1 MHRIQTF
8 NAISKLGL
16 KKLQED
22 SFEVG
27 PDLDNADAILLRSY
41 KLEKD
46 SISDELRAVARAGA
60 GVNNVPVDTCTE
72 KGVVVFNTPG
82 ANANAVKELV
92 LCGLLLGS
100 REIVS
105 GISFA
110 QNQETVTDYSE
121 LSKLME
127 SEKKQFKGNE
137 IAGKTLGVVGLGAI
151 GSMVADMAIKL
162 GMRVQGFDPALSVDA
177 AWRLPSDVKRIE
189 NLNTLI
195 GSSDFIS
202 LHMPVLD
209 TTRNLIDASMF
220 TAMKK
225 DACLLNF
232 ARDEIVDPSA
242 LIEALDSG
250 NLRKYI
256 CDFPRPELA
265 TRKDV
270 ISMPHIGASTAEA
283 EENCAIMAATQLK
296 DFLENGNIKN
306 SVNFPNLHLDRD
318 NNKEKGSRLAIS
330 NKNVPKMLGQIL
342 SVLADQNINVI
353 DMLNKSRDE
362 IAYNLIDLEVSPSEE
377 AIAAI
382 AQIDD
387 VIKVTAL

>member
-8 NAISKLGL
+8 NAISELGL
-16 KKLQED
+16 EKLPKD
-22 SFEVG
+22 NFDVG
-27 PDLDNADAILLRSY
+27 PDLTGADAILLRSF
-41 KLEKD
+41 KLEAA
-46 SISDELRAVARAGA
+46 SITNPLKAVARAGA
-60 GVNNVPVDTCTE
+60 GVNNVPVGECTQ

-100 REIVS
+100 RGVIP
-105 GISFA
+105 GIGFA
-110 QNQETVTDYSE
+110 TSQENVTDYSE
-121 LSKLME
+121 LSKLVE
-127 SEKKQFKGNE
+127 AEKKRFKGNE

-162 GMRVQGFDPALSVDA
+162 GMKVQGFDPALSVDA
-177 AWRLPSDVKRIE
+177 AWRLPSEVKRIE

-195 GSSDFIS
+195 GTSDFIS
-202 LHMPVLD
+202 LHLPVLD
-209 TTRNLIDASMF
+209 STRNLIDTSMF
-220 TAMKK
+220 ATMKK
-225 DACLLNF
+225 NTCLLNF
-232 ARDEIVDPSA
+232 SRDEIVDSSA
-242 LIEALDSG
+242 LLEALDSG

-256 CDFPRPELA
+256 CDFPRPELT
-265 TRKDV
+265 TRADV
-270 ISMPHIGASTAEA
+270 ICMPHLGASTAEA
-283 EENCAIMAATQLK
+283 EENCAIMAANQLR

-318 NNKEKGSRLAIS
+318 SSARKGSRLAIS

-362 IAYNLIDLEVSPSEE
+362 VAYNLIDLEATPSDE
-377 AIAAI
+377 AIDAI
-382 AQIDD
+382 ADIDD
-387 VIKVTAL
+387 VIKVTVL

>member
-8 NAISKLGL
+8 NAISELGL

-41 KLEKD
+41 KLDKD
-46 SISDELRAVARAGA
+46 SISNELRAVARAGA
-60 GVNNVPVDTCTE
+60 GVNNVPVNTCTE

-110 QNQETVTDYSE
+110 KNQETVTDYNE

-232 ARDEIVDPSA
+232 ARDEIVDSSA
-242 LIEALDSG
+242 LVEALDSG

-318 NNKEKGSRLAIS
+318 NNTEKGSRLAIS

>member
-8 NAISKLGL
+8 NAISELGL

-46 SISDELRAVARAGA
+46 SISNELRAVARAGA
-60 GVNNVPVDTCTE
+60 GVNNVPLDTCTE

-110 QNQETVTDYSE
+110 KNQETVTDYNE

-232 ARDEIVDPSA
+232 ARDEIVDSSA
-242 LIEALDSG
+242 LVEALDSG

-318 NNKEKGSRLAIS
+318 NNTEKGSRLAIS

>member
-8 NAISKLGL
+8 NAISELGL

-46 SISDELRAVARAGA
+46 SISNELRAVARAGA

-110 QNQETVTDYSE
+110 KNQETVTDYNE

-232 ARDEIVDPSA
+232 ARDEIVDSSA
-242 LIEALDSG
+242 LVEALDSG

-265 TRKDV
+265 TRTDV

-318 NNKEKGSRLAIS
+318 NNTEKGSRLAIS

>member
-8 NAISKLGL
+8 NAISELGL
-16 KKLQED
+16 EKLPND
-22 SFEVG
+22 NFDVG
-27 PDLDNADAILLRSY
+27 PDLTGADAILLRSF
-41 KLEKD
+41 KLEAA
-46 SISDELRAVARAGA
+46 SITNPLKAVARAGA
-60 GVNNVPVDTCTE
+60 GVNNVPVGECTQ

-100 REIVS
+100 RGVIP
-105 GISFA
+105 GIGFA
-110 QNQETVTDYSE
+110 TSQENVTDYSE
-121 LSKLME
+121 LSKLVE
-127 SEKKQFKGNE
+127 AEKKRFKGNE

-162 GMRVQGFDPALSVDA
+162 GMKVQGFDPALSVDA
-177 AWRLPSDVKRIE
+177 AWRLPSEVKRIE

-195 GSSDFIS
+195 GTSDFIS
-202 LHMPVLD
+202 LHLPVLD
-209 TTRNLIDASMF
+209 STRNLIDTSMF
-220 TAMKK
+220 ATMKK
-225 DACLLNF
+225 NTCLLNF
-232 ARDEIVDPSA
+232 SRDEIVDSSA
-242 LIEALDSG
+242 LLEALDSG

-256 CDFPRPELA
+256 CDFPRPELT
-265 TRKDV
+265 TRADV
-270 ISMPHIGASTAEA
+270 ICMPHLGASTAEA
-283 EENCAIMAATQLK
+283 EENCAIMAANQLR

-318 NNKEKGSRLAIS
+318 SSAEKGSRLAIS

-362 IAYNLIDLEVSPSEE
+362 VAYNLIDLETTPSDQ

-382 AQIDD
+382 ADIDD
-387 VIKVTAL
+387 VIKVTVL

>member
-1 MHRIQTF
+1 MHRIRTF
-8 NAISKLGL
+8 NAISELGL

-46 SISDELRAVARAGA
+46 SISNELRAVARAGA
-60 GVNNVPVDTCTE
+60 GVNNVPVNTCTE

-232 ARDEIVDPSA
+232 ARDEIVDSSA
-242 LIEALDSG
+242 LVEALDSG

-318 NNKEKGSRLAIS
+318 NNTEKGSRLAIS

>member
-8 NAISKLGL
+8 NAISELGL
-16 KKLQED
+16 EKLPKD
-22 SFEVG
+22 NFDVG
-27 PDLDNADAILLRSY
+27 PDLTGADAILLRSF
-41 KLEKD
+41 KLEAA
-46 SISDELRAVARAGA
+46 SITNPLKAVARAGA
-60 GVNNVPVDTCTE
+60 GVNNVPVGECTQ

-100 REIVS
+100 RGVIP
-105 GISFA
+105 GIGFA
-110 QNQETVTDYSE
+110 TSQKNVTDYSE
-121 LSKLME
+121 LSKLVE
-127 SEKKQFKGNE
+127 AEKKRFKGNE

-162 GMRVQGFDPALSVDA
+162 GMKVQGFDPALSVDA
-177 AWRLPSDVKRIE
+177 AWRLPSEVKRIE

-195 GSSDFIS
+195 GTSDFIS
-202 LHMPVLD
+202 LHLPVLD
-209 TTRNLIDASMF
+209 STRNLIDTSMF
-220 TAMKK
+220 ATMKK
-225 DACLLNF
+225 NTCLLNF
-232 ARDEIVDPSA
+232 SRDEIVDSSA
-242 LIEALDSG
+242 LLEALDSG

-256 CDFPRPELA
+256 CDFPRPELT
-265 TRKDV
+265 TRADV
-270 ISMPHIGASTAEA
+270 ICMPHLGASTAEA
-283 EENCAIMAATQLK
+283 EENCAIMAANQLR

-318 NNKEKGSRLAIS
+318 SSAEKGSRLAIS

-362 IAYNLIDLEVSPSEE
+362 VAYNLIDLETTPSDQ

-382 AQIDD
+382 ADIDD
-387 VIKVTAL
+387 VIKVTVL

>member
-8 NAISKLGL
+8 NAISELGL

-46 SISDELRAVARAGA
+46 SISNELRAVARAGA
-60 GVNNVPVDTCTE
+60 GVNNVPLDTCTE

-110 QNQETVTDYSE
+110 KNQETITDYSE

-232 ARDEIVDPSA
+232 ARDEIVDSSA
-242 LIEALDSG
+242 LVEALDSG

-265 TRKDV
+265 ARKDV

-318 NNKEKGSRLAIS
+318 KNTEKGSRLAIS